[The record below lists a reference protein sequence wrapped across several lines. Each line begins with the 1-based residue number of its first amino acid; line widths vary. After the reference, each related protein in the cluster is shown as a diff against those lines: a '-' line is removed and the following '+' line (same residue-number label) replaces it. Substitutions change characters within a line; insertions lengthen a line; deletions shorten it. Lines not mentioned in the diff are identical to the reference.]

1 MSMNQA
7 NTRCKREPKT
17 TRLRIRP
24 FHWAACLLPLSLM
37 LSISVTGCSF
47 NPSKSPSPSGDGRV
61 RPEIQIV
68 ISNLGMT
75 FPEGMD
81 ENDNRY
87 LSYIEEQ
94 TGLDIQ
100 VNTPPTEVYDEK
112 LDVIM
117 SSGNLPDMLH
127 AYEPVWFDN
136 YVKQGALLPL
146 DDLIDQYGPHLKAK
160 IPPEVWDR
168 VKYGGKIYAV
178 PSLNEVTGIELMYAR
193 KDWLDRLGLDPPETL
208 DEYYEVIRAFAQ
220 DDPDGNG
227 LQDTVGLTLRPTLDG
242 PRRFLAPS
250 EHSWIPGLSGTGNWC
265 MAISCR
271 KQRKHWASWPDCI
284 RKDYWN
290 GSFR

>member
-37 LSISVTGCSF
+37 LSISVTGCSL
-47 NPSKSPSPSGDGRV
+47 NPSKSPSPSGDGRT

-100 VNTPPTEVYDEK
+100 VNTPPPKSMMRNWMSSCPRGISPTCCMPMNPYGST
-112 LDVIM
+112 IM
-117 SSGNLPDMLH
+117 SSKG
-127 AYEPVWFDN
+127 
-136 YVKQGALLPL
+136 
-146 DDLIDQYGPHLKAK
+146 
-160 IPPEVWDR
+160 R
-168 VKYGGKIYAV
+168 
-178 PSLNEVTGIELMYAR
+178 
-193 KDWLDRLGLDPPETL
+193 
-208 DEYYEVIRAFAQ
+208 
-220 DDPDGNG
+220 
-227 LQDTVGLTLRPTLDG
+227 
-242 PRRFLAPS
+242 
-250 EHSWIPGLSGTGNWC
+250 
-265 MAISCR
+265 
-271 KQRKHWASWPDCI
+271 
-284 RKDYWN
+284 
-290 GSFR
+290 SFRWTI